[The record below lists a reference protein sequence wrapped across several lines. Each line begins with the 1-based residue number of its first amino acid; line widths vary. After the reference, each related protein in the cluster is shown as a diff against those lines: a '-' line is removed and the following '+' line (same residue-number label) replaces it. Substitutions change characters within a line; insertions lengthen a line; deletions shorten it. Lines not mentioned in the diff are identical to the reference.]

1 MTTGVQK
8 LRVYMAQDGLVPQ
21 AFRWQGRTLR
31 VLHVEALGLRGS
43 ERRFRMR
50 TAEGPYDMAVDTRT
64 GRWAMRRTPGW
75 LDRVRAAIQRTP
87 RYPLPAWR
95 RRGRITRATAAG
107 SAAAPRAHLES
118 VPVRSVS

>member
-31 VLHVEALGLRGS
+31 VLHVEALGLRGR

-50 TAEGPYDMAVDTRT
+50 TVEGPYEMAVDTRS
-64 GRWAMRRTPGW
+64 GQWAMRRTPGW
-75 LDRVRAAIQRTP
+75 FDRMRADIQRIP

-95 RRGRITRATAAG
+95 RRGRIVRPAAQ
-107 SAAAPRAHLES
+107 AAAASQQHLEA
-118 VPVRSVS
+118 VAVRSAS

>member
-21 AFRWQGRTLR
+21 AFRWHGRTLR
-31 VLHVEALGLRGS
+31 VLHVEALGLRGR

-50 TAEGPYDMAVDTRT
+50 TVEGPYEMAVDTRS
-64 GRWAMRRTPGW
+64 GQWAMRRVPGW
-75 LDRVRAAIQRTP
+75 FDRMRAGIQRVP

-95 RRGRITRATAAG
+95 RRGRIVRAAARTTAAL
-107 SAAAPRAHLES
+107 RAHLES
-118 VPVRSVS
+118 VPVRSAS

>member
-1 MTTGVQK
+1 MTSGVQK

-31 VLHVEALGLRGS
+31 VLHVEALGLRGY

-50 TAEGPYDMAVDTRT
+50 TVEGPFEMAV
-64 GRWAMRRTPGW
+64 GIGSGQWAMRRTPGW
-75 LDRVRAAIQRTP
+75 FDRVRADIERTP

-95 RRGRITRATAAG
+95 RRGRIARAADRA
-107 SAAAPRAHLES
+107 AAAPQKCLEVS
-118 VPVRSVS
+118 AMRSAL